1 MTPSLHAKHPKVTTP
16 LDTVPGERPAFVLE
30 GFKGTEALSQ
40 PFEFNVNLLAEKQ
53 QPVAF
58 EKMLGQKITIKLPV
72 AHSPERYITGI
83 VTRLTQGREV
93 IGHHHKT
100 LYVRFKAEVRPKFWL
115 LRHRVQSRI
124 FQQKSVL
131 DILQEVLQG
140 LDTSFEC
147 QTEFDTRD
155 YCVQYRESDFH
166 FASRLMEE
174 EGIYYYFK
182 HTNQGHQMV
191 LADTPESHVDLPG
204 EPLVP
209 FLEAGGAAQEKEG
222 VYAWEKSQEIR
233 PGKTTLWDY
242 CFEMPEK
249 NLEAQRTIL
258 ETVRVGSVT
267 HKLKVTGSD
276 KLEVYEYPGGYARRY
291 DGVAPGGGDRPSDLD
306 KVFEDGRRTASVRM
320 RQETVPGILVVG
332 KSRCKHFS
340 AGHKFTVHDQ
350 AKTHSNLNGTY
361 TLTRVEHD
369 ANMEGGQVG
378 EQAGTLFY
386 GNTFHCIPHSL
397 PYRPPHLTRRA
408 RIDGTQTAVVVG
420 PEGEEIFTD
429 KYGRVKVQF
438 HWDRKGKKNAD
449 SSCWVRV
456 GTLWAGQQWGAIHI
470 PRVGQ
475 EVIVAFEDGDPDQP
489 IIVGSVYNAKLM
501 PPYTLP
507 ANKTQSGIKS
517 RSSLKGGAEDFNEL
531 RFEDKKDNE
540 DVYFHAQKDFHR
552 VVENDD
558 DLKVNHDQTIQI
570 KNNRTETV
578 QEGNEKVTVSKGNR
592 EVEISTGNEKLTVSK
607 GNRQVEISTGND
619 TLTIT
624 MGNLT
629 TKISAGKSE
638 TEAMQSIELKVGP
651 SSIKIDPSGI
661 TLTAMTIK
669 VDAEMYAEV
678 KGLNVKVDGAGI
690 IQLDGGLTMIN

>member
-1 MTPSLHAKHPKVTTP
+1 MTPSLHAKHSPQVTTP

-30 GFKGTEALSQ
+30 GFTGTEALSQ
-40 PFEFNVNLLAEKQ
+40 PFLFTVNLLAEKQ

-72 AHSPERYITGI
+72 AHSPERYITGT

-93 IGHHHKT
+93 HGRHHKT
-100 LYVRFKAEVRPKFWL
+100 LYIRYVAEVRPKFWL
-115 LRHRVQSRI
+115 LQHHTQSRI
-124 FQQKSVL
+124 FQQKSVP
-131 DILQEVLQG
+131 DILIEVLKG
-140 LDTSFEC
+140 LDTSFEF
-147 QTEFDTRD
+147 QTKFDPRD
-155 YCVQYRESDFH
+155 YCVQYRESDFD

-182 HTNQGHQMV
+182 HTAGGHQMV
-191 LADTPESHVDLPG
+191 LAATPQSHADLPG
-204 EPLVP
+204 SPRVP
-209 FLEAGGAAQEKEG
+209 FLEAGGAATEKEG

-249 NLEAQRTIL
+249 NLEAQHTIL
-258 ETVRVGSVT
+258 ETVEVGKVT

-291 DGVAPGGGDRPSDLD
+291 DGVAPGGGDRQSDLE
-306 KVFEDGRRTASVRM
+306 KVFEDGKRTAFVRM
-320 RQETVPGILVVG
+320 RQGTVPAVLIVG

-340 AGHKFTVHDQ
+340 AGHKFTLHDQ
-350 AKTHSNLNGTY
+350 ANNSNNDGSY
-361 TLTRVEHD
+361 VLTRVEHS
-369 ANMEGGQVG
+369 ANLEGGQVG
-378 EQAGTLFY
+378 DQAGTLFY
-386 GNTFHCIPHSL
+386 GNTFHCIPHAL
-397 PYRPPHLTRRA
+397 PYRPPRLTPRA

-438 HWDRKGKKNAD
+438 HWDRAGKKNAS

-470 PRVGQ
+470 PRIGQ

-489 IIVGSVYNAKLM
+489 IIVGSVYNATHM

-507 ANKTQSGIKS
+507 DNRTQSGIKS

-531 RFEDKKDNE
+531 RFEDKKGQE

-558 DLKVNHDQTIQI
+558 DLKVNHDQTITI
-570 KNNRTETV
+570 KNSRTETV
-578 QEGNEKVTVSKGNR
+578 QEGDEKVTVSKGNR
-592 EVEISTGNEKLTVSK
+592 K
-607 GNRQVEISTGND
+607 VEISTGND

-678 KGLNVKVDGAGI
+678 KGLNVKVDGAGM